1 MDLFEKDC
9 IAWNPD
15 ELKYCYEMLKPKD
28 HILRKHRDNSTCIGK
43 NTKNKK
49 IKCKLQ
55 KHENT
60 T

>member
-9 IAWNPD
+9 IACNPD

-28 HILRKHRDNSTCIGK
+28 HILWNSTCIGK